1 MRLAQRAEVNDD
13 IVIEL
18 TAQRHKQVAEIS
30 LREGIAKAI
39 SEGQEPPTGVEKAQ
53 HGPQFLAGEEGRAFP
68 SPAFLAGIITAGGGR
83 EDEQL
88 TGGDFKAGYRL

>member
-39 SEGQEPPTGVEKAQ
+39 SKGQEPPAGVEIAQ
-53 HGPQFLAGEEGRAFP
+53 HGPQFLAGEECGEFP

-83 EDEQL
+83 EDEQP
-88 TGGDFKAGYRL
+88 TGGEIR